1 MSLYYIH
8 KFVRKNFIA
17 NSVYVADT
25 NFIYTYDAN
34 SRLYSTDRVVQ
45 ASNSGSLPEV
55 ANLPELLKGS
65 LDSPLENTNNIM
77 LLDSSIQ
84 SGELLPLLGDYNGDD
99 YVDISSSE
107 SPEFVGWSTSN
118 TYTLSPASSST
129 TVQVLTNLTFSD
141 LQKHDVEIEVA
152 SPTSNLEDELP
163 LLSSF
168 TSEDDGKVYLVRR
181 QSNAYSYILRSVSW
195 DSNSSSASYVNL
207 DSNDPYNKVYS
218 SLKYVADSVFYDSVE
233 PTTNQERENKLVR
246 KALTSLPEPFLSG
259 LKLEGEI
266 QLYNPTEDTT
276 LTLNTID
283 ANDVVW
289 VVTDV
294 DGWWTLPE
302 PEVPDLP
309 RGWGD
314 GSYDAV
320 GRWANRILNLTGA
333 FLPQGPE
340 DAFRARSTL
349 IDILSPMVK
358 TQGAG
363 YLLVQEDDLDNPGQ
377 KITKAAKVR
386 LSGPPLITSTNPRGR
401 HDFSIGLKAVDPIKY
416 EFVSGDPDGY
426 TTETIDS
433 SSSWEATIV
442 NKGNVAV
449 PIIIEISGISSVAN
463 PDNPPTITNDAN
475 DQSIQL
481 VDGVASGHKLEI
493 DTYNR
498 EVLDVTY
505 TSGAVTNVANGRAKL
520 PVLVDWIYLEPG
532 SNRLYVDYE
541 VPGSEWVIYY
551 RSGWIG

>member
-1 MSLYYIH
+1 MAVYTVTFDPQGGIFLVNGSSATSYAPTYDTDNPSDIAEPTINKLYNQIQRWNTLADGTGSDISFPYTPTGDITLYA
-8 KFVRKNFIA
+8 IWI
-17 NSVYVADT
+17 NSFHTITLNPNGGSSSNSILVADT
-25 NFIYTYDAN
+25 VSISPLPSATKTGYVLAEWNSLADGEGTSITADYVPTADMTIYAQWVPEFYDSASVSVDSDGDGLIEFSEDAN
-34 SRLYSTDRVVQ
+34 SISQ
-45 ASNSGSLPEV
+45 A
-55 ANLPELLKGS
+55 
-65 LDSPLENTNNIM
+65 
-77 LLDSSIQ
+77 
-84 SGELLPLLGDYNGDD
+84 
-99 YVDISSSE
+99 
-107 SPEFVGWSTSN
+107 
-118 TYTLSPASSST
+118 
-129 TVQVLTNLTFSD
+129 
-141 LQKHDVEIEVA
+141 
-152 SPTSNLEDELP
+152 
-163 LLSSF
+163 
-168 TSEDDGKVYLVRR
+168 
-181 QSNAYSYILRSVSW
+181 
-195 DSNSSSASYVNL
+195 
-207 DSNDPYNKVYS
+207 
-218 SLKYVADSVFYDSVE
+218 
-233 PTTNQERENKLVR
+233 RENKIVR
-246 KALTSLPEPFLSG
+246 KALTAMPEPFLSG

-289 VVTDV
+289 VVTDI

-386 LSGPPLITSTNPRGR
+386 LSGPPLITSTNARGR

-426 TTETIDS
+426 TTETINS

-449 PIIIEISGISSVAN
+449 PIIIEISGISSVTD
-463 PDNPPTITNDAN
+463 PDYPPTITNDAN
-475 DQSIQL
+475 DQIIEL
-481 VDGVASGHKLEI
+481 AGGVDSGHKLEI

-505 TSGAVTNVANGRAKL
+505 TLGAVTNVANGRAKL

-532 SNRLYVDYE
+532 SNRLYVTNE
-541 VPGSEWVIYY
+541 VSGSEWVIYY